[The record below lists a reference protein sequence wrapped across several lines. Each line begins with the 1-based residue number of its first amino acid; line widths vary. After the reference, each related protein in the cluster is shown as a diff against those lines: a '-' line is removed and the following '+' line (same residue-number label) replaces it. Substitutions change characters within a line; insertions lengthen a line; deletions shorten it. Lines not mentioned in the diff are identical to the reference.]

1 MSGEA
6 LAGLFHADIV
16 EPGMPEPSF
25 NVKPT
30 QAIPIVVGTPPER
43 RVALARWSL
52 VPPWADDLKLKFPTF
67 NARIE
72 TAASKP
78 TFKASVKSK
87 RCLVPFEGY
96 YEWLTV
102 GTTKTPFY
110 VHRID
115 QQPLLLA
122 GLYSWWRSPI
132 TDEWHLTATI
142 LTRESAGQLSPLHDR
157 MPVLL
162 HPDLIDDWLNKEI
175 PGDELLLTTASDSGL
190 TSVSELRIDEV
201 APLRGDGP
209 ELIESLGLFRP

>member
-6 LAGLFHADIV
+6 LGSMFRADII
-16 EPGMPEPSF
+16 EPGMPDPSF

-30 QAIPIVVGTPPER
+30 QSIPVIVGSPPER
-43 RVALARWSL
+43 RVAAARWSL
-52 VPPWADDLKLKFPTF
+52 VPPWSDELKLKFPTF

-78 TFKASVKSK
+78 TFKASVKAK
-87 RCLVPFEGY
+87 RCIVPFDGY
-96 YEWLTV
+96 YEWLTE
-102 GTTKTPFY
+102 GTKKTPYY

-122 GLYSWWRSPI
+122 GLYSWWRSPT
-132 TDEWHLTATI
+132 TDDWHLTATI
-142 LTRESAGQLSPLHDR
+142 LTRESSGQLAPLHDR

-162 HPDLIDDWLNKEI
+162 HPDLVDDWLNKEI
-175 PGDELLLTTASDSGL
+175 PGDEGLLSAASNSGL
-190 TSVSELRIDEV
+190 ASVSELRIDEV

-209 ELIESLGLFRP
+209 ELIESLGLFQP

>member
-6 LAGLFHADIV
+6 LASLFHADIV

-30 QAIPIVVGTPPER
+30 QPIPIVVGTPPER
-43 RVALARWSL
+43 RIAPARWSL
-52 VPPWADDLKLKFPTF
+52 VPPWADDLKLAYPTF

-78 TFKASVKSK
+78 TFKGSVKSK
-87 RCLVPFEGY
+87 RCIVAFDGY

-102 GTTKTPFY
+102 GSTKTPYY
-110 VHRID
+110 VHAIS
-115 QQPLLLA
+115 QQPPTLA
-122 GLYSWWRSPI
+122 GLYSWWRSPS
-132 TDEWHLTATI
+132 TEEWHLTATI
-142 LTRESAGQLSPLHDR
+142 LTRASAGQLEPLHDR

-162 HPDLIDDWLNKEI
+162 HSELVDDWLNPDV
-175 PGDELLLTTASDSGL
+175 PGDDALLAAASDSGL
-190 TSVSELRIDEV
+190 SLVPQLRIDEV

>member
-30 QAIPIVVGTPPER
+30 QAIPIIVGTPPER
-43 RVALARWSL
+43 RVAPARWSL

-96 YEWLTV
+96 YEWLTE
-102 GTTKTPFY
+102 GTKKTPFY

-122 GLYSWWRSPI
+122 GLYSWWQSPA
-132 TDEWHLTATI
+132 TQEWHLTATI

>member
-6 LAGLFHADIV
+6 LASLFHADIV

-30 QAIPIVVGTPPER
+30 QSIPIIVGTPPER
-43 RVALARWSL
+43 RVAPARWSL
-52 VPPWADDLKLKFPTF
+52 VPLWADDLKLKFPTF

-72 TAASKP
+72 TAAAKP

-87 RCLVPFEGY
+87 RCLVPFDGY
-96 YEWLTV
+96 YEWLTE
-102 GTTKTPFY
+102 GTQKTPYY

-122 GLYSWWRSPI
+122 GLYSWWRSP
-132 TDEWHLTATI
+132 TTEEWHLTATI
-142 LTRESAGQLSPLHDR
+142 LTRESAAQLAPLHDR

-162 HPDLIDDWLNKEI
+162 HPDFVDDWLNTEI
-175 PGDELLLTTASDSGL
+175 PGDEGLLAAASDSGL
-190 TSVSELRIDEV
+190 VSVSELRIDEV

-209 ELIESLGLFRP
+209 ELIESLGLFQP